1 LTSSPESA
9 KNIETKESAQAFI
22 TNGENVK
29 FDFVNKNT
37 CVMQISFD
45 AKKTLGMTKATVEM
59 LKEKSSLVLEMPVD
73 EVYRF
78 LNIWI
83 GNNGDV
89 NSQSMENAEISF
101 RVEKQWI
108 KNKNI
113 DPESITLQR
122 YNNGKWEKLQ
132 TTKSEEK
139 DSQENEKY
147 LGFTAKTP
155 GFSPFVIT
163 AKTMEQNTQDEDE
176 KENKNSVNIEPKAK
190 DSGQNKA
197 NTNAITKENTE
208 KEQKQ
213 TQTKKTPGFEVLTT
227 IAAILMVLIYREKRK

>member
-1 LTSSPESA
+1 MTTSPESA
-9 KNIETKESAQAFI
+9 KNIETKESAQAYI
-22 TNGENVK
+22 TNGKNAK

-37 CVMQISFD
+37 CVIQITFD
-45 AKKTLGMTKATVEM
+45 AKKTLGKTKATVEI
-59 LKEKSSLVLEMPVD
+59 LKGKSSLVSEMPVD
-73 EVYRF
+73 EVYRC

-83 GNNGDV
+83 GNNGVV

-108 KNKNI
+108 KDKNI
-113 DPESITLQR
+113 DQDTITLQR

-132 TTKSEEK
+132 TTLSEE
-139 DSQENEKY
+139 DDKY

-163 AKTMEQNTQDEDE
+163 AKTLQVENKDQNQ
-176 KENKNSVNIEPKAK
+176 KENKNNINIEPKEK

-197 NTNAITKENTE
+197 NINAITKENTE
-208 KEQKQ
+208 KEQ
-213 TQTKKTPGFEVLTT
+213 TTKL
-227 IAAILMVLIYREKRK
+227 KRVQDSRY